1 MSGHLGLQGTVERA
15 RAIVVGGGITGASV
29 AYHLA
34 KAGWRDTV
42 LIEKDQLTSGSTCH
56 AAGLVTQFNPSPT
69 MMRFRSYSIELYREL
84 GVFETVGSLRFASS
98 PESLKELQRGVSRA
112 RGIGLD
118 VELVSAAEAARLMPA
133 ITKRSLHGAVWVPTD
148 GHLDPH
154 TATHAL
160 AAAARKLGARVI
172 TERRVTG
179 IGLSDRGAVEAVETD
194 AGRIET
200 DVLVIAGGIWAPQ
213 VAAMAGVALVSTPV
227 DHQHA
232 ALLAVPGHELPHDMP
247 CFRDPDNLVYGKSEA
262 GGVVLGGYE
271 ADPVARWVD
280 GVPWGHAGTSLPP
293 DQARF
298 EPLLAGAAR
307 RFPFLGE
314 AGIVKLVCH
323 PDAMTPDSNPLVGP
337 VPGVPGLYMAA
348 GLSLNGF
355 GGAGGIG
362 RSLAQLIT
370 GGETDLDLYWYRPWR
385 FGPVHQD
392 PLYAAELA
400 REAYKYYYYLR
411 YPYDSDEWGRPR
423 RTSALHERSQDLG
436 AVFGAKHGW
445 ERPDYFEPGAPWRRA
460 GADQRRF
467 GWARPPYFEQLGT
480 EHRAFREQVGIID
493 MSSFGKV
500 ELNGPGAL
508 PLLERVAGNLID
520 RPVGSVVYTQLLEK
534 DGGIAADVTLTRL
547 GEEHFRLVT
556 GAGYV
561 NSDLGWLRLQRRGA
575 DPPVEMRESSDE
587 LSVIGLWG
595 PNARDVLGR
604 VTQDGVSEEEFPFMT
619 ARHVSIG
626 GTRAL
631 AQRVTYVGELGWELY
646 VEPAW
651 AVQVWDRLLAAGR
664 DLGIRAGGY
673 RALDALRMEKGY
685 RYYGTDLTLLDNPY
699 EAGLGFCVRLDK
711 GDFNGR
717 EALVAAREAGIK
729 RRLRTLVVGDDK
741 YVPIYGG
748 EAVHRDG
755 HVIGRLRSC
764 AYGFT
769 VKKNLAYSYVP
780 VELQPGDEVEVEV
793 FGDLIGATVT
803 ADSVLAR
810 NVAAQPAPPAAR
822 RAHVES

>member
-1 MSGHLGLQGTVERA
+1 M
-15 RAIVVGGGITGASV
+15 VGGGITGASV

-34 KAGWRDTV
+34 KAGWRDTM
-42 LIEKDQLTSGSTCH
+42 LLEKDQLTSGSTCH

-118 VELVSAAEAARLMPA
+118 VELLSAAEAQRLMPA
-133 ITKRSLHGAVWVPTD
+133 ITLRSLHGAVWVPTD

-154 TATHAL
+154 TATHSL
-160 AAAARKLGARVI
+160 AAAARSLGATVL

-179 IGLSDRGAVEAVETD
+179 IELSDQGAVSAVQTD

-232 ALLAVPGHELPHDMP
+232 ALLAVAGHELPHDMP

-262 GGVVLGGYE
+262 GGMVLGGYE
-271 ADPVARWVD
+271 ADPAARWID
-280 GVPWGHAGTSLPP
+280 GVPWSHAGTSLPP

-298 EPLLAGAAR
+298 EPLLAGASR

-337 VPGVPGLYMAA
+337 VPGVPGLYIAA

-362 RSLAQLIT
+362 RSLARLIT
-370 GGETDLDLYWYRPWR
+370 GGESDLDLYAYRPWR

-392 PLYAAELA
+392 HVYAAELA

-445 ERPDYFEPGAPWRRA
+445 ERPDYFEPGASWRRA

-467 GWARPPYFEQLGT
+467 GWARPPYFEQIGR

-500 ELNGPGAL
+500 ELSGPGAL
-508 PLLERVAGNLID
+508 ILLERVAGNLID
-520 RPVGSVVYTQLLEK
+520 RPAGSVVYTQLLEK
-534 DGGIAADVTLTRL
+534 DGGMAADVTVTRL
-547 GEEHFRLVT
+547 GEDHFRLVT

-561 NSDLGWLRLQRRGA
+561 NSDVGWLRLQRRA
-575 DPPVEMRESSDE
+575 SDPPVEIRESSDE
-587 LSVIGLWG
+587 LSVIGMWG
-595 PNARDVLGR
+595 PNAREVLLH
-604 VTQDGVSEEEFPFMT
+604 VTPDGISEEEFPFMT
-619 ARHVSIG
+619 ARPIRIG
-626 GTRAL
+626 GGRVL

-646 VEPAW
+646 IEPAW
-651 AVQVWDRLLAAGR
+651 AVQVWDRLMAAGR
-664 DLGIRAGGY
+664 DHGIYAGGY
-673 RALDALRMEKGY
+673 RALDSLRMEKGY

-717 EALVAAREAGIK
+717 EALVDAREAGIR
-729 RRLRTLVVGDDK
+729 RRLRTLVVGEEE

-755 HVIGRLRSC
+755 SVVGRLRSC

-769 VKKNLAYSYVP
+769 VNKNLAYSYLP
-780 VELQPGDEVEVEV
+780 VELRPGDQVKVEV
-793 FGDLIGATVT
+793 FGELVGAVVA

-810 NVAAQPAPPAAR
+810 NVAAQPAPPVAR
-822 RAHVES
+822 RANVER